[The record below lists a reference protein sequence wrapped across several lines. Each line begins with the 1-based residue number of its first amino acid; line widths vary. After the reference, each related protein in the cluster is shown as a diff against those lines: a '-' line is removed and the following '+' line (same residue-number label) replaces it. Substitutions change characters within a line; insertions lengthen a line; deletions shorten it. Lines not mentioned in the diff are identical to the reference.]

1 MNAKTFPLHGFPPQ
15 GVLACII
22 CVTALS
28 ACSENESHIMELRL
42 LREKLAA
49 AEKKAAEAVEAAQQ
63 APTPAPVADP
73 KAGAETTARLEAA
86 SAKIA
91 SLEKELQNA
100 RSSAQ
105 TAAATSTSKRS
116 EESFRG
122 FVKSMEQ
129 NLQTKV
135 GELQQSVEQ
144 ALPSANIQETTVKR
158 LRLPEEI
165 ATAFQSA
172 VVFNITDA
180 NGQTRRLEFPVQAG
194 LDGQWRL
201 PGAADVQKHIAAAA
215 TQPITTP
222 QVAAAPA
229 PVAPSAAHT
238 PGNVHAPSALPQ
250 PAIANISTPGG
261 GTAPTVV
268 IQWDTAPGRA
278 AAQPAAAA
286 PQPAATAAT
295 TPAAARPAPA
305 TAPRPSVPKAIM
317 PVQQDVQIRFE

>member
-1 MNAKTFPLHGFPPQ
+1 MNAKTFSFRGFPPH

-28 ACSENESHIMELRL
+28 ACSENEGHIMELRM
-42 LREKLAA
+42 LRDKLAA

-63 APTPAPVADP
+63 TPAPVADP
-73 KAGAETTARLEAA
+73 KAGAEATARLEAA

-91 SLEKELQNA
+91 SLEKELQSA
-100 RSSAQ
+100 RSAAQ
-105 TAAATSTSKRS
+105 ASAATSTSKGS

-129 NLQTKV
+129 NLLTRV
-135 GELQQSVEQ
+135 NELHQSVEQ
-144 ALPSANIQETTVKR
+144 ALPSAIIQETTVKR

-172 VVFNITDA
+172 VVFNITDTK
-180 NGQTRRLEFPVQAG
+180 GQARRLEFPVQAG

-215 TQPITTP
+215 TQPLTAS

-229 PVAPSAAHT
+229 PVVPAAAHT
-238 PGNVHAPSALPQ
+238 PGDVHAPSALPQ

-268 IQWDTAPGRA
+268 IQWDTSPGRA
-278 AAQPAAAA
+278 AAPPAAAA
-286 PQPAATAAT
+286 PQPVATAAT
-295 TPAAARPAPA
+295 PPAAAKPAPV
-305 TAPRPSVPKAIM
+305 TTPKPSVPKAIM